1 MFLKGYFSMTNNL
14 NMSAQS
20 GFFLR
25 IILENLKKK
34 NFGVHIN
41 TSRMSKKYQKCY
53 FGQLFDING
62 SFGNLK

>member
-1 MFLKGYFSMTNNL
+1 
-14 NMSAQS
+14 MSAQS